1 MLLRTA
7 IVDDLLLLYACLF
20 GYSDQFAL
28 HYWTLCVLKFETELY
43 FFFFHFESFSESD
56 RELNN
61 NIIRHDF
68 IQKLIAHE
76 GLRLEVY
83 KDSLGIDT
91 IGIGRNLEDRGITKE
106 ELDWMD
112 IPNMAIVHTMGITE
126 ADAMYLAEN
135 DVQIVE
141 EELVRA
147 HPCVNKLDAVRQL
160 VVMDMAFNMGVPR
173 LCKFKNMWN
182 AIHEENYIA
191 AAKEMLDS
199 RWAIQVKSRSTKLAN
214 AMHNGEF

>member
-1 MLLRTA
+1 MKYR
-7 IVDDLLLLYACLF
+7 
-20 GYSDQFAL
+20 
-28 HYWTLCVLKFETELY
+28 
-43 FFFFHFESFSESD
+43 
-56 RELNN
+56 RE
-61 NIIRHDF
+61 DF

-76 GLRLEVY
+76 GLRLQVY
-83 KDSLGIDT
+83 QDTLGIDT

-112 IPNMAIVHTMGITE
+112 IPSMAIVHTMGITE

>member
-1 MLLRTA
+1 MK
-7 IVDDLLLLYACLF
+7 
-20 GYSDQFAL
+20 YS
-28 HYWTLCVLKFETELY
+28 
-43 FFFFHFESFSESD
+43 
-56 RELNN
+56 
-61 NIIRHDF
+61 RHDF
-68 IQKLIAHE
+68 IQKLITHE

-112 IPNMAIVHTMGITE
+112 IPNMAIVHTMGISE

-173 LCKFKNMWN
+173 LCKFKKMWN

-199 RWAIQVKSRSTKLAN
+199 RWAVQVKSRSTKLAN